1 MTKTTQKLINELC
14 DAAKAW
20 GWQQDQGVGS
30 SVKNSEEGYL
40 AAKKRLEDHI
50 ERILPRRQ
58 KSKEPVE
65 PKAPQRRRPGLPPI
79 RVGKAM
85 YGGRPCGGELGGVLD
100 G

>member
-14 DAAKAW
+14 DAARDLGA
-20 GWQQDQGVGS
+20 QGERTCFP
-30 SVKNSEEGYL
+30 EEEELAYL
-40 AAKKRLEDHI
+40 RAKKRLEDHI

-58 KSKEPVE
+58 KSVE
-65 PKAPQRRRPGLPPI
+65 PKPVKTGRRPGLPPI
-79 RVGKAM
+79 RVGRAQ